1 MTRTFLHGIAHAAGA
16 IVALSTVSPA
26 RADVELKIGEFA
38 NIGLVD
44 IATGAVTGVN

>member
-1 MTRTFLHGIAHAAGA
+1 VPTWNLRLAW
-16 IVALSTVSPA
+16 
-26 RADVELKIGEFA
+26 FA